1 MMVNGVDMD
10 TLNATVSAVRTDPD
24 RGRVTFK
31 GITTRHEGAHS
42 TSLFRNSV
50 IAADKSG
57 EICRRNRGPSPV
69 ELVLA
74 SLGAC
79 ITVGI
84 AYSADAEGIELSS
97 IELDMEG
104 DVDLRGFLEISRDVR
119 PGFRN
124 IWVTVRVDAG
134 TPREKILEIVNR
146 ANSRSPVID
155 MLIYPLPVRV
165 CLAQDVPA
173 Q

>member
-1 MMVNGVDMD
+1 
-10 TLNATVSAVRTDPD
+10 
-24 RGRVTFK
+24 
-31 GITTRHEGAHS
+31 
-42 TSLFRNSV
+42 
-50 IAADKSG
+50 
-57 EICRRNRGPSPV
+57 
-69 ELVLA
+69 LVLA

-84 AYSADAEGIELSS
+84 AYSAAAEGIELSS

-134 TPREKILEIVNR
+134 TMINGLLGSLK
-146 ANSRSPVID
+146 A
-155 MLIYPLPVRV
+155 
-165 CLAQDVPA
+165 
-173 Q
+173 